1 MTNLLEVYDIR
12 AEAAAYK
19 MPTVFGYLQSFS
31 TILIPML
38 ILFSFRQKKYV
49 LVLWETFLLVLNFSF
64 AGHKTVLFMGILV
77 LAGALLWR
85 KQMIS
90 LILPSGIAL
99 AVLAMIEDIIFNH
112 AYIISFFFRR
122 QGYVLAQLSDE
133 YYRYFRNNP
142 TEIFRGTFL
151 RKLGFGSPYNLS
163 LPYVIGNN
171 YSSQTISCNNGLL
184 ADVWSNMGTIG
195 ILVMPFILIVCFR
208 FFDMATDG
216 LPSRYVIGLAVYY
229 AVIFS
234 NTAWS
239 TVLLTHGFL
248 IMCMVYFMFPR
259 NVG

>member
-1 MTNLLEVYDIR
+1 M
-12 AEAAAYK
+12 
-19 MPTVFGYLQSFS
+19 
-31 TILIPML
+31 
-38 ILFSFRQKKYV
+38 
-49 LVLWETFLLVLNFSF
+49 
-64 AGHKTVLFMGILV
+64 
-77 LAGALLWR
+77 
-85 KQMIS
+85 
-90 LILPSGIAL
+90 
-99 AVLAMIEDIIFNH
+99 
-112 AYIISFFFRR
+112 
-122 QGYVLAQLSDE
+122 
-133 YYRYFRNNP
+133 
-142 TEIFRGTFL
+142 
-151 RKLGFGSPYNLS
+151 GFGSPYNLS